1 MAHGDPTE
9 QRMSGERGADGARD
23 PGEPSELEQ
32 GIEQVG
38 RVVGGVLTQLVGS
51 RYTKVELDPDKP
63 VLGAEADETVKR
75 VGSTLGRWLL
85 ATGEGLKNNPTDPI
99 AALEHVS
106 QHHDVDP
113 ELREGEAPLAA
124 GARVLASGVKRS
136 TEALLDAVAPR
147 KSKPEP
153 PPGDGEGEG

>member
-1 MAHGDPTE
+1 
-9 QRMSGERGADGARD
+9 MSGERRADEAEG
-23 PGEPSELEQ
+23 PGEASELEQ

-51 RYTKVELDPDKP
+51 RYTKVELDPEKP

-75 VGSTLGRWLL
+75 LGSTLGCWLL
-85 ATGEGLKNNPTDPI
+85 ATGEGLQNNPTDPI

-106 QHHDVDP
+106 KHHDVDP

-124 GARVLASGVKRS
+124 GARVLASGVIRS

-147 KSKPEP
+147 KTKPETAP
-153 PPGDGEGEG
+153 DESQGEE